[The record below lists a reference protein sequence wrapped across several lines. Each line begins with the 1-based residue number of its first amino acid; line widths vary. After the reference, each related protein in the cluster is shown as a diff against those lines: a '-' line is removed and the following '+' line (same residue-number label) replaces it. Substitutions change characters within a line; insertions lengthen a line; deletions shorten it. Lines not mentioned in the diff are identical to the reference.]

1 MASGKGGSEQGSS
14 RTPITAQNRT
24 FPTPPCTVLDQ
35 PDTESGLILDGFPRT
50 VSEAEALAGL
60 LHDNAAELDA
70 VVELNLPD
78 GTVVKRLR
86 PRQVNDTEEVVG
98 TTDGRPHAEIMS
110 PAYCRTRLPVTP
122 ISRRFRASSVGKA
135 GATGVRSVSSSAKP

>member
-1 MASGKGGSEQGSS
+1 MPVASGKGGSEQGSS
-14 RTPITAQNRT
+14 RTPITAQNRI

-35 PDTESGLILDGFPRT
+35 PDTESGLILNGFPHT
-50 VSEAEALAGL
+50 VAEAEALAGL
-60 LHDNAAELDA
+60 LHDNAGELDA

-78 GTVVKRLR
+78 DTVVKRLLGR
-86 PRQVNDTEEVVG
+86 GRSGDTEEVVG

-135 GATGVRSVSSSAKP
+135 GATGVR